1 MSKSF
6 IHQHIKNI
14 QKQRDSSVSSVP
26 VKTTP
31 ITPIAINQD
40 NITSSNLT
48 VVIKEISRIK
58 EAQQT
63 ALKIEEDRLAKEK
76 EITALAEAERLKLEQ
91 LKLEQE
97 AAEKERIRQE
107 QLAQKQEEARSLRES
122 QERRLAEL
130 ERERLA
136 QEQLRQLEEER
147 LFKESQERLAREAE
161 ERRIRLEQVRIA
173 GEIEERDRLEQER
186 LVQEPQAAQLL
197 QPVQILA
204 PEISV
209 ELPVLEL
216 SRLEEVQPQLLPP
229 LHIEEQPAEIIA
241 AALEPQPLE
250 HQQEEIIE
258 PVIIP
263 DQAEVMPLI
272 EIHAEVQ
279 YIEEHHLESETQGI
293 QEQLVM
299 EAQGGGEENDSE
311 DLDRASDFSNVSGS
325 EEWEYVGLA
334 GEHQEL

>member
-107 QLAQKQEEARSLRES
+107 Q
-122 QERRLAEL
+122 
-130 ERERLA
+130 
-136 QEQLRQLEEER
+136 
-147 LFKESQERLAREAE
+147 
-161 ERRIRLEQVRIA
+161 VRIA
-173 GEIEERDRLEQER
+173 GEIEEKDRLEQER

-216 SRLEEVQPQLLPP
+216 SRLEEVQLQLLPP
-229 LHIEEQPAEIIA
+229 LHIEEQPAELIA
-241 AALEPQPLE
+241 AADPLE
-250 HQQEEIIE
+250 QESVEPPQEEIIE

-272 EIHAEVQ
+272 EIPAELQ
-279 YIEEHHLESETQGI
+279 HIEEHHLESETQGI